1 MNKLLI
7 AAVVAGLSSVAI
19 APSAFAQAQ
28 QAPQAPPAQPS
39 PVPDQAPSPAVAF
52 AAADTDKS
60 GGISF
65 KEATAI
71 HPSLT
76 QEQFDAVD
84 KDKNG
89 SLSEE
94 EFAQLDAAPRVGQEA
109 N

>member
-7 AAVVAGLSSVAI
+7 AAGVALASVTVT
-19 APSAFAQAQ
+19 PSAFAQAQ
-28 QAPQAPPAQPS
+28 QPPQAPPAQPS
-39 PVPDQAPSPAVAF
+39 PVPDQPPSPAATF
-52 AAADTDKS
+52 AAADTDKNGS
-60 GGISF
+60 ISF

-89 SLSEE
+89 SLNEE